1 MVQYDDYEQIAGKN
15 KNIYKTFELNFIIN
29 CSLSVAD
36 LPGLIPDS
44 HKNKGL
50 GIQFLQH
57 AERCMALLYIVD
69 TSLPEPWD
77 AVSVLQYELMQFN
90 NHLKERPQLVIANKM
105 DIPESKENV
114 DKLKEII
121 DLPVIPIS
129 AKLGTNVS
137 TLLKEIRI
145 LYDKSKNEEH
155 SSNED

>member
-1 MVQYDDYEQIAGKN
+1 MV
-15 KNIYKTFELNFIIN
+15 L
-29 CSLSVAD
+29 VAD

-69 TSLPEPWD
+69 TSLPEPWE
-77 AVSVLQYELMQFN
+77 AVSVLQNELTQFN
-90 NHLKERPQLVIANKM
+90 KHLKERPQLVVANKI
-105 DIPESKENV
+105 DIPESEENIEKLKENV
-114 DKLKEII
+114 

-137 TLLKEIRI
+137 ALLKEIRI
-145 LYDKSKNEEH
+145 LYDKNKELEEREN
-155 SSNED
+155 SNKEN

>member
-1 MVQYDDYEQIAGKN
+1 MV
-15 KNIYKTFELNFIIN
+15 L
-29 CSLSVAD
+29 VAD

-69 TSLPEPWD
+69 TSLPEPWE
-77 AVSVLQYELMQFN
+77 AVSVLQNELTQFN
-90 NHLKERPQLVIANKM
+90 KHLKERPQLVVANKI
-105 DIPESKENV
+105 DIPESEENIEKLKENV
-114 DKLKEII
+114 

-137 TLLKEIRI
+137 ALLKEIRI
-145 LYDKSKNEEH
+145 LYDKNKELEEREN
-155 SSNED
+155 SNK

>member
-1 MVQYDDYEQIAGKN
+1 MFTSFWTILYFV
-15 KNIYKTFELNFIIN
+15 L
-29 CSLSVAD
+29 VAD

-69 TSLPEPWD
+69 ASLPDPWE

-90 NHLKERPQLVIANKM
+90 EHLRKRPQLVIANKV

-114 DKLKEII
+114 DRLREKI

-137 TLLKEIRI
+137 TLLREIRI
-145 LYDKSKNEEH
+145 LYDKNKELEDDEN
-155 SSNED
+155 SNKED